1 MRPGSNPSSVPEDQA
16 LRLIEDLV
24 VAYRILAEHAV
35 IDAWG
40 HVSVRSDRDRGRY
53 FLARAL
59 APELVTPADIMEYDL
74 DSNPIDRRDREMV
87 SERYIHGEVYK
98 ARPDVDAVVHSHAPS
113 LIPFSVTKVPL
124 RPLFAIAA
132 FVGEGVPNFEIRKVQ
147 KGTNLL
153 INTPRLGKALAATL
167 GKKPA
172 ALLRGH
178 GVVVVG
184 DDVRRAVGR
193 SIYLDLTAQLQLQAM
208 MLAGPRGAI
217 TYLDR
222 QEVKASATL
231 TDFSRAWNLWRT
243 KMLARLR
250 SEGSRAAA
258 E

>member
-1 MRPGSNPSSVPEDQA
+1 MKAEE
-16 LRLIEDLV
+16 LRLTEDLV
-24 VAYRILAEHAV
+24 VAYRILAEYAV

-40 HVSVRSDRDRGRY
+40 HVSVRSDRDPSRY

-59 APELVTPADIMEYDL
+59 APELVTPGDIMEYDL
-74 DSNPIDRRDREMV
+74 DSNPVDRGGREMV
-87 SERYIHGEVYK
+87 SERYIHGEIYK
-98 ARPDVDAVVHSHAPS
+98 TRSDVNAVVHSHAPS
-113 LIPFSVTKVPL
+113 LITFSVTKVPL

-132 FVGEGVPNFEIRKVQ
+132 FVGEGVPNFEIRRVQ

-153 INTPRLGKALAATL
+153 INTPHLGKALATTL
-167 GKKPA
+167 GKRPA

-193 SIYLDLTAQLQLQAM
+193 SIYLDLSARLQLQAM
-208 MLAGPRGAI
+208 MLAGPRGSI
-217 TYLDR
+217 TTLDR

-250 SEGSRAAA
+250 AEAAA

>member
-1 MRPGSNPSSVPEDQA
+1 MPPEGGD

-40 HVSVRSDRDRGRY
+40 HVSVRSDRDPTHY

-59 APELVTPADIMEYDL
+59 APELVTAGDIMEYDL
-74 DSNPIDRRDREMV
+74 DSNPVDRRGREIV
-87 SERYIHGEVYK
+87 SERYIHGEIYK
-98 ARPDVDAVVHSHAPS
+98 TRPDVNAVVHSHAPS

-132 FVGEGVPNFEIRKVQ
+132 FVGEGIPNFEIRKVQ

-153 INTPRLGKALAATL
+153 INTARLGKALATTL
-167 GKKPA
+167 GRKPA

-184 DDVRRAVGR
+184 EDVRRAVGR
-193 SIYLDLTAQLQLQAM
+193 SIYLDLSARLQLQAM
-208 MLAGPRGAI
+208 MLAGPRGSI
-217 TYLDR
+217 TTLDR

-231 TDFSRAWNLWRT
+231 TNFSRAWNLWRT

-250 SEGSRAAA
+250 SEASQAAA